1 MGLSIEFVPKL
12 SISENYFLLDSV
24 EDTVIVEDTTE
35 EIKVHDSVMIVDNS
49 VEIIKTVENVVNVE
63 DNTVIVEDTVEN
75 IVIDDSVTIVDTV
88 TVEDTIEIIVIDDSV
103 TIVDTV
109 MVENVVEDC
118 IKMDIDDSLNTTAD
132 SYTSDRSR
140 SRKYMSEC
148 PIHNHHMDGTWES
161 ICPDDGP
168 CNCM

>member
-1 MGLSIEFVPKL
+1 
-12 SISENYFLLDSV
+12 
-24 EDTVIVEDTTE
+24 
-35 EIKVHDSVMIVDNS
+35 MIVDNS
-49 VEIIKTVENVVNVE
+49 VAIIKTVENVVNVE

-88 TVEDTIEIIVIDDSV
+88 
-103 TIVDTV
+103 
-109 MVENVVEDC
+109 MVEKVVEDC

>member
-1 MGLSIEFVPKL
+1 MKYI
-12 SISENYFLLDSV
+12 LLLF
-24 EDTVIVEDTTE
+24 T
-35 EIKVHDSVMIVDNS
+35 
-49 VEIIKTVENVVNVE
+49 VE
-63 DNTVIVEDTVEN
+63 DN
-75 IVIDDSVTIVDTV
+75 
-88 TVEDTIEIIVIDDSV
+88 IEIIVIDDSV

>member
-1 MGLSIEFVPKL
+1 MDLSIEFTPKL
-12 SISENYFLLDSV
+12 TSTLSTSEINFLLDSV
-24 EDTVIVEDTTE
+24 IVEDRPVIVEDTTE
-35 EIKVHDSVMIVDNS
+35 DSVMIV
-49 VEIIKTVENVVNVE
+49 

-75 IVIDDSVTIVDTV
+75 IVMDDSVTIVDTV
-88 TVEDTIEIIVIDDSV
+88 TVENVIEDY
-103 TIVDTV
+103 
-109 MVENVVEDC
+109 VE
-118 IKMDIDDSLNTTAD
+118 MDIDDSLNTTAD

-148 PIHNHHMDGTWES
+148 PIHNHHIDGTLES